1 MSILTKLNNN
11 IKKMS
16 NRLQTKVAL
25 LKNSK
30 LFKTMDFSKAI
41 GNLDQATLQATLIEN
56 QLFDKLFAL
65 ASIQDILDFVT
76 QENLYQYYTSNV
88 EVKLL
93 EQSLNIANAG
103 RIKAGKETY
112 EVDAKYF
119 FDEINE
125 KIPRNF
131 ALKTLKFEKHN
142 LSRLQFVAEK
152 AQVFARV
159 ISFLKTNYGKI
170 YNKINDS
177 EKENSRETFDKLENT
192 LKTYARIYAGSSI
205 ETFIT
210 NFTDYQNVYNITAES
225 SPTEVIKAQASFNPS
240 KLKNILL
247 TNKNRELK
255 KLDQIENIAK
265 EAKTIALQKNEINN
279 QTKKWKYFLN
289 ENNEVLN
296 KIQNLNDENIK
307 NSYDKINEIFSLNN
321 DTWFQA
327 NNDEISNRLY
337 SIAKDFEFVKT
348 NASVYKIN
356 QLKSLA
362 QSEEN
367 SIINPIEVMSSEIE
381 VNNDLPQSIIDFIE
395 KSQDKNSSLRVFTFK
410 DEDGKEEKKLFS
422 REQLDVLKS
431 LRQAINYNKNQDNY
445 LNQYIAENISSIES
459 LQKFTKALAS
469 DKKFEEL
476 PVESVNILELILKNA
491 SNGLD
496 LNLTK
501 YLDFKRI
508 KYSKFVEHQE
518 KVNNILNNGD
528 IVASSMQNIS
538 AGAALKTIKMAKKH
552 NDAQLE
558 KISSE
563 NGAFKKVLQT
573 KQKNSN
579 LINENLNQLI
589 VQLKKIKSNITTS
602 IEKEVNDSENEE
614 TELTQKEL
622 VSDKANELIETLQ
635 DIINNK
641 KDNFMYMDTIE
652 RHFLT
657 DNIDTLISFLDG
669 EIDENKANLIKL
681 ALTTE
686 QVESLKNTLLD
697 YVKSVEAVDE
707 ELKERE

>member
-25 LKNSK
+25 LKNNK
-30 LFKTMDFSKAI
+30 LFKTIDFSKTI
-41 GNLDQATLQATLIEN
+41 GNLDQATLIEN

-225 SPTEVIKAQASFNPS
+225 SPSEVIKAQASFNPS

-247 TNKNRELK
+247 TNKNNELK

-265 EAKTIALQKNEINN
+265 EAKTIALQKHEINN
-279 QTKKWKYFLN
+279 QTKKWKDFLN

-362 QSEEN
+362 QPEEN

-395 KSQDKNSSLRVFTFK
+395 KSQDENSSLRVFAFK
-410 DEDGKEEKKLFS
+410 DENGKEEKKLFS

-431 LRQAINYNKNQDNY
+431 LRQTINYNKNQDNY

-459 LQKFTKALAS
+459 LQKFTQALAS

-508 KYSKFVEHQE
+508 KYSKFVEHEE
-518 KVNNILNNGD
+518 KINIILNNGN

-614 TELTQKEL
+614 TDLTQKEL

-697 YVKSVEAVDE
+697 YVKSVEAIDE

>member
-30 LFKTMDFSKAI
+30 LFKTIDFSKTI
-41 GNLDQATLQATLIEN
+41 GNLDQATLIEN

-76 QENLYQYYTSNV
+76 QENLYQYYTSND

-177 EKENSRETFDKLENT
+177 EKENSRETFDKLKNT

-225 SPTEVIKAQASFNPS
+225 SPSEVIKAQASFNPS

-247 TNKNRELK
+247 TNKNNELK

-602 IEKEVNDSENEE
+602 IEEEVNDSENEE

-641 KDNFMYMDTIE
+641 KDNFMYMDTID

-697 YVKSVEAVDE
+697 YVKSVEAIDE

>member
-16 NRLQTKVAL
+16 NRLQSKVAL
-25 LKNSK
+25 LKNNK
-30 LFKTMDFSKAI
+30 LFKTIDFSKAI
-41 GNLDQATLQATLIEN
+41 GNLDQATLIEN

-76 QENLYQYYTSNV
+76 QENLYRYYTSNV

-131 ALKTLKFEKHN
+131 ALKTLKFEKHD

-210 NFTDYQNVYNITAES
+210 NFTDYQNVYNITTES
-225 SPTEVIKAQASFNPS
+225 SPSEVIKAQASFNPS

-247 TNKNRELK
+247 TNKNNELK

-265 EAKTIALQKNEINN
+265 EAKTIALQKHEINN
-279 QTKKWKYFLN
+279 QTKKWKDFLN
-289 ENNEVLN
+289 ENNEVIN

-307 NSYDKINEIFSLNN
+307 NSYDKINEIFTINN

-362 QSEEN
+362 QPEEN

-476 PVESVNILELILKNA
+476 PVESMNILELILKNA
-491 SNGLD
+491 SNGID

-508 KYSKFVEHQE
+508 KYSKFVEHEE
-518 KVNNILNNGD
+518 KVNNALNNGD

-552 NDAQLE
+552 NDAQVLIFLGVMPYKGNDKTE
-558 KISSE
+558 K
-563 NGAFKKVLQT
+563 
-573 KQKNSN
+573 
-579 LINENLNQLI
+579 
-589 VQLKKIKSNITTS
+589 
-602 IEKEVNDSENEE
+602 
-614 TELTQKEL
+614 
-622 VSDKANELIETLQ
+622 
-635 DIINNK
+635 
-641 KDNFMYMDTIE
+641 
-652 RHFLT
+652 
-657 DNIDTLISFLDG
+657 
-669 EIDENKANLIKL
+669 
-681 ALTTE
+681 
-686 QVESLKNTLLD
+686 
-697 YVKSVEAVDE
+697 
-707 ELKERE
+707 

>member
-25 LKNSK
+25 LKNNK
-30 LFKTMDFSKAI
+30 LFKTIDFSKTI
-41 GNLDQATLQATLIEN
+41 GNLDQATLIEN

-225 SPTEVIKAQASFNPS
+225 SPSEVIKAQASFNPS

-265 EAKTIALQKNEINN
+265 EAKTIALQKHEINN
-279 QTKKWKYFLN
+279 QTKKWKDFLN
-289 ENNEVLN
+289 ENNEVFN

-697 YVKSVEAVDE
+697 YVKSVEAIDE

>member
-25 LKNSK
+25 LKNNK
-30 LFKTMDFSKAI
+30 LFKTIDFSKTI
-41 GNLDQATLQATLIEN
+41 GNLDQATLIEN

-210 NFTDYQNVYNITAES
+210 NFTEYQNVYNITAKS
-225 SPTEVIKAQASFNPS
+225 SPSEVIKAQASFNPS

-247 TNKNRELK
+247 TNKNNELK
-255 KLDQIENIAK
+255 KLDQIENIAI
-265 EAKTIALQKNEINN
+265 EAKTIALQKHEINN
-279 QTKKWKYFLN
+279 QTKKWKDFLN

-307 NSYDKINEIFSLNN
+307 NSYDKINEIFTINN

-362 QSEEN
+362 QPEEN
-367 SIINPIEVMSSEIE
+367 SIINPVEVMSSEVE

-395 KSQDKNSSLRVFTFK
+395 KSQDENSSLRVFAFK
-410 DEDGKEEKKLFS
+410 DENGKEEKKLFS

-431 LRQAINYNKNQDNY
+431 LRQTINYNKNQDNY

-459 LQKFTKALAS
+459 LQKFTQALAS

-697 YVKSVEAVDE
+697 YVKSVEAIDE

>member
-25 LKNSK
+25 LKNNK
-30 LFKTMDFSKAI
+30 LFKTIDFSKTI
-41 GNLDQATLQATLIEN
+41 GNLDQATLIEN

-279 QTKKWKYFLN
+279 QTKKWKDFLN

-307 NSYDKINEIFSLNN
+307 NSYDKINEIFTINN

-362 QSEEN
+362 QPEEN

-395 KSQDKNSSLRVFTFK
+395 KSQDENSSLRVFAFK
-410 DEDGKEEKKLFS
+410 DENGKEEKKLFS

-508 KYSKFVEHQE
+508 KYSKFVEHEE
-518 KVNNILNNGD
+518 KINIILNNGD

-641 KDNFMYMDTIE
+641 KDNFMYMDTID

-697 YVKSVEAVDE
+697 YVKSVEAIDE

>member
-25 LKNSK
+25 LKNNK
-30 LFKTMDFSKAI
+30 LFKTIDFSKTI
-41 GNLDQATLQATLIEN
+41 GNLDQATLIEN

-131 ALKTLKFEKHN
+131 ALKTLKFEKHD

-225 SPTEVIKAQASFNPS
+225 SPSEVIKAQASFNPS

-247 TNKNRELK
+247 TNKNNELK

-265 EAKTIALQKNEINN
+265 EAKTIALQKHEINN
-279 QTKKWKYFLN
+279 QTKKWKDFLN

-362 QSEEN
+362 QPEEN
-367 SIINPIEVMSSEIE
+367 SIINPVEVMSSEVE

-431 LRQAINYNKNQDNY
+431 LRQTINYNKNQDNY

-459 LQKFTKALAS
+459 LQKFTQALAS

-508 KYSKFVEHQE
+508 KYSKFVEHEE
-518 KVNNILNNGD
+518 KINIILNNGD

-614 TELTQKEL
+614 TDLTQKEL

-697 YVKSVEAVDE
+697 YVKSVEAIDE

>member
-25 LKNSK
+25 LKNNK
-30 LFKTMDFSKAI
+30 LFKTIDFSKTI
-41 GNLDQATLQATLIEN
+41 GNLDQATLIEN

-210 NFTDYQNVYNITAES
+210 NFTEYQNVYNITAKS
-225 SPTEVIKAQASFNPS
+225 SPSEVIKAQASFNPS

-247 TNKNRELK
+247 TNKNNELK
-255 KLDQIENIAK
+255 KLDQIENIAI
-265 EAKTIALQKNEINN
+265 EAKTIALQKHEINN
-279 QTKKWKYFLN
+279 QTKKWKDFLN

-307 NSYDKINEIFSLNN
+307 NSYDKINEIFTINN

-395 KSQDKNSSLRVFTFK
+395 KSQDKNSSLRVFAFK
-410 DEDGKEEKKLFS
+410 DENGKEEKKLFS

-431 LRQAINYNKNQDNY
+431 LRQTINYNKNQDNY

-459 LQKFTKALAS
+459 LQKFTQALAS

-697 YVKSVEAVDE
+697 YVKSVEAIDE

>member
-25 LKNSK
+25 LKNNK
-30 LFKTMDFSKAI
+30 LFKTIDFSKTI
-41 GNLDQATLQATLIEN
+41 GNLDQATLIEN

-225 SPTEVIKAQASFNPS
+225 SPSEVIKAQASFNPS

-247 TNKNRELK
+247 TNKNNELK
-255 KLDQIENIAK
+255 KLDQIENIAI
-265 EAKTIALQKNEINN
+265 EAKTIALQKHEINN
-279 QTKKWKYFLN
+279 QTKKWKDFLN

-307 NSYDKINEIFSLNN
+307 NSYDKINEIFTINN

-362 QSEEN
+362 QPEEN
-367 SIINPIEVMSSEIE
+367 SIINPVEVMSSEVE

-395 KSQDKNSSLRVFTFK
+395 KSQDENSSLRVFAFK
-410 DEDGKEEKKLFS
+410 DENGKEEKKLFS

-431 LRQAINYNKNQDNY
+431 LRQTINYNKNQDNY

-459 LQKFTKALAS
+459 LQKFTQALAS

-563 NGAFKKVLQT
+563 NGTFKKVLQT

-614 TELTQKEL
+614 TDLTQKEL

-697 YVKSVEAVDE
+697 YVKSVEAIDE

>member
-16 NRLQTKVAL
+16 NRLQSKVAL
-25 LKNSK
+25 LKNNK
-30 LFKTMDFSKAI
+30 LFKTIDFSKAI
-41 GNLDQATLQATLIEN
+41 GNLDQATLIEN

-265 EAKTIALQKNEINN
+265 EAKTIALQKHEINN
-279 QTKKWKYFLN
+279 QTKKWKDFLN
-289 ENNEVLN
+289 ENNEVFN

>member
-25 LKNSK
+25 LKNNK
-30 LFKTMDFSKAI
+30 LFKTIDFSKTI
-41 GNLDQATLQATLIEN
+41 GNLDQATLIEN

-76 QENLYQYYTSNV
+76 QENLYRYYTSNV

-112 EVDAKYF
+112 DVDAKYF

-327 NNDEISNRLY
+327 NNDEISYRLY

-362 QSEEN
+362 QPEEN
-367 SIINPIEVMSSEIE
+367 SIINPVEVMSSEVE

-395 KSQDKNSSLRVFTFK
+395 KSQDKNSSLRVFAFK
-410 DEDGKEEKKLFS
+410 DENGKEEKKLFS

-431 LRQAINYNKNQDNY
+431 LRQTINYNKNQDNY

-459 LQKFTKALAS
+459 LQKFTQALAS

-518 KVNNILNNGD
+518 KINIILNNGN

-563 NGAFKKVLQT
+563 NGTFKKDLQT

-589 VQLKKIKSNITTS
+589 VQLEKIKSNITTS

-614 TELTQKEL
+614 TDLTQKEL

-641 KDNFMYMDTIE
+641 KDDFMYMDTIE

-686 QVESLKNTLLD
+686 QVKSLKNTLLD
-697 YVKSVEAVDE
+697 YVKSVEAIDE

>member
-41 GNLDQATLQATLIEN
+41 GNLDQATLIEN

-76 QENLYQYYTSNV
+76 QENLYQYYTSND

-131 ALKTLKFEKHN
+131 ALKTLKFEKHD

-177 EKENSRETFDKLENT
+177 EKENNRETFDKLKNT

-225 SPTEVIKAQASFNPS
+225 SPSEVIKAQASFNPS

-247 TNKNRELK
+247 TNKNNELK

-265 EAKTIALQKNEINN
+265 EAKTIALQKHEINN
-279 QTKKWKYFLN
+279 QTKKWKDFLN

-327 NNDEISNRLY
+327 NNDEISYRLY

-362 QSEEN
+362 QPEEN
-367 SIINPIEVMSSEIE
+367 SIINPVEVMSSEVE

-395 KSQDKNSSLRVFTFK
+395 KSQDENSSLRVFAFK
-410 DEDGKEEKKLFS
+410 DENGKEEKKLFS

-431 LRQAINYNKNQDNY
+431 LRQTINYNKNQDNY

-459 LQKFTKALAS
+459 LQKFTQALAS

-491 SNGLD
+491 SNGID

-518 KVNNILNNGD
+518 KINIILNNGN

-552 NDAQLE
+552 NDVQLE

-697 YVKSVEAVDE
+697 YVKSVEAIDE

>member
-41 GNLDQATLQATLIEN
+41 GNLDQATLIEN

-76 QENLYQYYTSNV
+76 QENLYQYYTSND

-131 ALKTLKFEKHN
+131 ALKTLKFEKHD

-177 EKENSRETFDKLENT
+177 EKENNRETFDKLKNT

-225 SPTEVIKAQASFNPS
+225 SPSEVIKAQASFNPS

-247 TNKNRELK
+247 TNKNNELK

-265 EAKTIALQKNEINN
+265 EAKTIALQKHEINN
-279 QTKKWKYFLN
+279 QTKKWKDFLN

-327 NNDEISNRLY
+327 NNDEISYRLY

-362 QSEEN
+362 QPEEN
-367 SIINPIEVMSSEIE
+367 SIINPVEVMSSEVE

-395 KSQDKNSSLRVFTFK
+395 KSQDENSSLRVFAFK
-410 DEDGKEEKKLFS
+410 DENGKEEKKLFS

-431 LRQAINYNKNQDNY
+431 LRQTINYNKNQDNY

-459 LQKFTKALAS
+459 LQKFTQALAS

-508 KYSKFVEHQE
+508 KYSKFVEHEE
-518 KVNNILNNGD
+518 KINIILNNGN

-552 NDAQLE
+552 NDVQLE

-614 TELTQKEL
+614 TDLTQKEL

-641 KDNFMYMDTIE
+641 KDDFMYMDTIE

-686 QVESLKNTLLD
+686 QVKSLKNTLLD
-697 YVKSVEAVDE
+697 YVKSVEAIDE

>member
-30 LFKTMDFSKAI
+30 LFKTIDFSKTI
-41 GNLDQATLQATLIEN
+41 GNLDQATLIEN

-76 QENLYQYYTSNV
+76 QENLYQYYTSND

-177 EKENSRETFDKLENT
+177 EKENSRETFDKLKNT

-225 SPTEVIKAQASFNPS
+225 SPSEVIKAQASFNPS

-247 TNKNRELK
+247 TNKNNELK

-362 QSEEN
+362 QPEEN

-395 KSQDKNSSLRVFTFK
+395 KSQDENSSLRVFAFK
-410 DEDGKEEKKLFS
+410 DENGKEEKKLFS

-431 LRQAINYNKNQDNY
+431 LRQTINYNKNQDNY
-445 LNQYIAENISSIES
+445 LNQYITENISSIES
-459 LQKFTKALAS
+459 LQKFTQALAS

-491 SNGLD
+491 SNGID

-508 KYSKFVEHQE
+508 KYSKFVEHEE
-518 KVNNILNNGD
+518 KINIILNNGN

-697 YVKSVEAVDE
+697 YVKSVEAIDE

>member
-25 LKNSK
+25 LKNNK
-30 LFKTMDFSKAI
+30 LFKTIDFSKTI
-41 GNLDQATLQATLIEN
+41 GNLDQATLIEN
-56 QLFDKLFAL
+56 QLFDKFFAL

-327 NNDEISNRLY
+327 NNDEISYRLY

-362 QSEEN
+362 QPEEN
-367 SIINPIEVMSSEIE
+367 SIINPVEVMSSEVE

-395 KSQDKNSSLRVFTFK
+395 KSQDKNSSLRVFAFK
-410 DEDGKEEKKLFS
+410 DENGKEEKKLFS

-431 LRQAINYNKNQDNY
+431 LRQTINYNKNQDNY

-459 LQKFTKALAS
+459 LQKFTQALAS

-518 KVNNILNNGD
+518 KINIILNNGN

-563 NGAFKKVLQT
+563 NGTFKKDLQT

-589 VQLKKIKSNITTS
+589 VQLEKIKSNITTS

-614 TELTQKEL
+614 TDLTQKEL

-641 KDNFMYMDTIE
+641 KDDFMYMDTIE

-686 QVESLKNTLLD
+686 QVKSLKNTLLD
-697 YVKSVEAVDE
+697 YVKSVEAIDE

>member
-25 LKNSK
+25 LKNNK
-30 LFKTMDFSKAI
+30 LFKTIDFSKTI
-41 GNLDQATLQATLIEN
+41 GNLDQATLIEN

-225 SPTEVIKAQASFNPS
+225 SPSEVIKAQASFNPS

-279 QTKKWKYFLN
+279 QTKKWKDFLN

-307 NSYDKINEIFSLNN
+307 NSYDKINEIFTINN

-362 QSEEN
+362 QPEEN
-367 SIINPIEVMSSEIE
+367 SIINPIEVMSSDIE

-431 LRQAINYNKNQDNY
+431 LRQAINYNKNQGNY

-508 KYSKFVEHQE
+508 KYSKFVEHEE
-518 KVNNILNNGD
+518 KINIILNNGN

-614 TELTQKEL
+614 TEITQKEL

-686 QVESLKNTLLD
+686 QVESLKNILLD
-697 YVKSVEAVDE
+697 YVKSVEAIDE

>member
-210 NFTDYQNVYNITAES
+210 NFTEYQNVYNITAKS
-225 SPTEVIKAQASFNPS
+225 SPSEVIKAQASFNPS

-296 KIQNLNDENIK
+296 KIQNLNDENKK
-307 NSYDKINEIFSLNN
+307 NSYDKINEIFTINN

-431 LRQAINYNKNQDNY
+431 LRQTINYNKNQDNY

-635 DIINNK
+635 DKINNK

-697 YVKSVEAVDE
+697 YVKSVEAIDE

>member
-25 LKNSK
+25 LKNNK
-30 LFKTMDFSKAI
+30 LFKTIDFSKTI
-41 GNLDQATLQATLIEN
+41 GNLDQATLIEN

-210 NFTDYQNVYNITAES
+210 NFTEYQNVYNITAKS
-225 SPTEVIKAQASFNPS
+225 SPSEVIKAQASFNPS

-247 TNKNRELK
+247 TNKNNELK
-255 KLDQIENIAK
+255 KLDQIENIAI
-265 EAKTIALQKNEINN
+265 EAKTIALQKHEINN
-279 QTKKWKYFLN
+279 QTKKWKDFLN

-307 NSYDKINEIFSLNN
+307 NSYDKINEIFTINN

-431 LRQAINYNKNQDNY
+431 LRQTINYNKNQDNY

-459 LQKFTKALAS
+459 LQKFTQALAS

>member
-25 LKNSK
+25 LKNNK
-30 LFKTMDFSKAI
+30 LFKTIDFSKTI
-41 GNLDQATLQATLIEN
+41 GNLDQATLIEN

-76 QENLYQYYTSNV
+76 QENLYRYYTSNV

-131 ALKTLKFEKHN
+131 ALKTLKFEKHD

-210 NFTDYQNVYNITAES
+210 NFTDYQNVYNITTES
-225 SPTEVIKAQASFNPS
+225 SPSEVIKAQASFNPS

-247 TNKNRELK
+247 TNKNNELK

-279 QTKKWKYFLN
+279 QTKKWKDFLN

-337 SIAKDFEFVKT
+337 SIAKDFKFVKT

-362 QSEEN
+362 QPEEN
-367 SIINPIEVMSSEIE
+367 SIINPIEVMSSDIE

-431 LRQAINYNKNQDNY
+431 LRQTINYNKNQDNY
-445 LNQYIAENISSIES
+445 LNQYITENISSIES

-476 PVESVNILELILKNA
+476 PVESMNILELILKNA
-491 SNGLD
+491 SNGID

-518 KVNNILNNGD
+518 KINIILNNGN

-573 KQKNSN
+573 KQQNSN

-589 VQLKKIKSNITTS
+589 VQLEKIKSNITTS
-602 IEKEVNDSENEE
+602 IEKGANDSENEE

-641 KDNFMYMDTIE
+641 KDDFMYMDTIE

-686 QVESLKNTLLD
+686 QVKSLKNTLLD
-697 YVKSVEAVDE
+697 YVKSVEAIDE

>member
-1 MSILTKLNNN
+1 MCILTKLNNN

-41 GNLDQATLQATLIEN
+41 GNLDQATLIEN

-76 QENLYQYYTSNV
+76 QENLYQYYTSND

-131 ALKTLKFEKHN
+131 ALKTLKFEKHD

-170 YNKINDS
+170 YNKINNS
-177 EKENSRETFDKLENT
+177 EKENNRETFDKLKNT

-225 SPTEVIKAQASFNPS
+225 SPSEVIKAQASFNPS

-247 TNKNRELK
+247 TNKNNELK

-265 EAKTIALQKNEINN
+265 EAKTIALQKHEINN
-279 QTKKWKYFLN
+279 QTKKWKDFLN

-307 NSYDKINEIFSLNN
+307 NSYDKINEIFTINN

-362 QSEEN
+362 QPEEN

-395 KSQDKNSSLRVFTFK
+395 KSQDENSSLRVFAFK
-410 DEDGKEEKKLFS
+410 DENGKEEKKLFS

-431 LRQAINYNKNQDNY
+431 LRQTINYNKNQDNY

-459 LQKFTKALAS
+459 LQKFTQALSSA
-469 DKKFEEL
+469 KKFEEL

-491 SNGLD
+491 SNGID

-518 KVNNILNNGD
+518 KINIILNKGN

-552 NDAQLE
+552 NDVQLE

-614 TELTQKEL
+614 TDLTQKEL

-641 KDNFMYMDTIE
+641 KDDFMYMDTIE

-697 YVKSVEAVDE
+697 YVKSVEAIDE

>member
-25 LKNSK
+25 LKNNK
-30 LFKTMDFSKAI
+30 LFKTIDFSKTI
-41 GNLDQATLQATLIEN
+41 GNLDQATLIEN

-265 EAKTIALQKNEINN
+265 EAKTIALQKHEINN
-279 QTKKWKYFLN
+279 QTKKWKDFLN
-289 ENNEVLN
+289 ENNEVFN

-697 YVKSVEAVDE
+697 YVKSVEAIDE

>member
-25 LKNSK
+25 LKNNK
-30 LFKTMDFSKAI
+30 LFKTIDFSKTI
-41 GNLDQATLQATLIEN
+41 GNLDQATLIEN

-225 SPTEVIKAQASFNPS
+225 SPSEVIKAQASFNPS

-247 TNKNRELK
+247 TNKNNELK

-265 EAKTIALQKNEINN
+265 EAKTIALQKHEINN
-279 QTKKWKYFLN
+279 QTKKWKDFLN
-289 ENNEVLN
+289 ENNEVFN

-362 QSEEN
+362 QPEEN
-367 SIINPIEVMSSEIE
+367 SIINPIEVMSSEVE

-697 YVKSVEAVDE
+697 YVKSVEAIDE

>member
-25 LKNSK
+25 LKNNK
-30 LFKTMDFSKAI
+30 LFKTIDFSKAI
-41 GNLDQATLQATLIEN
+41 GNLDQATLIEN

-265 EAKTIALQKNEINN
+265 EAKTIALQKHEINN
-279 QTKKWKYFLN
+279 QTKKWKDFLN

-296 KIQNLNDENIK
+296 KILNLNDENIK

-431 LRQAINYNKNQDNY
+431 LRQTINYNKNQDNY

-459 LQKFTKALAS
+459 LQKFTQALAS

-697 YVKSVEAVDE
+697 YVKSVEAIDE

>member
-25 LKNSK
+25 LKNNK
-30 LFKTMDFSKAI
+30 LFKTIDFSKAI
-41 GNLDQATLQATLIEN
+41 GNLDQATLIEN

-247 TNKNRELK
+247 TNKNNELK

-265 EAKTIALQKNEINN
+265 EAKTFALQKHEINN
-279 QTKKWKYFLN
+279 QTKKWKDFLN

-431 LRQAINYNKNQDNY
+431 LRQTINYNKNQDNY

-459 LQKFTKALAS
+459 LQKFTQALAS

-614 TELTQKEL
+614 TDLTQKEL

-697 YVKSVEAVDE
+697 YVKSVEAIDE

>member
-25 LKNSK
+25 LKNNK
-30 LFKTMDFSKAI
+30 LFKTIDFSKTI
-41 GNLDQATLQATLIEN
+41 GNLDQATLIEN

-131 ALKTLKFEKHN
+131 ALKTLKFEKHD

-225 SPTEVIKAQASFNPS
+225 SPSEVIKAQASFNPS

-247 TNKNRELK
+247 TNKNNELK

-265 EAKTIALQKNEINN
+265 EAKTIALQKHEINN
-279 QTKKWKYFLN
+279 QTKKWKDFLN

-362 QSEEN
+362 QPEEN
-367 SIINPIEVMSSEIE
+367 SIINPVEVMSSEVE

-445 LNQYIAENISSIES
+445 LNQYITENISSIES
-459 LQKFTKALAS
+459 LQKFTQALAS

-508 KYSKFVEHQE
+508 KYSKFVEHEE
-518 KVNNILNNGD
+518 KINIILNNGD

-614 TELTQKEL
+614 TDLTQKEL

-697 YVKSVEAVDE
+697 YVKSVEAIDE

>member
-25 LKNSK
+25 LKNNK
-30 LFKTMDFSKAI
+30 LFKTIDFSKTI
-41 GNLDQATLQATLIEN
+41 GNLDQATLIEN

-265 EAKTIALQKNEINN
+265 EAKTIALQKHEINN
-279 QTKKWKYFLN
+279 QTKKWKDFLN

-296 KIQNLNDENIK
+296 KILNLNDENIK

-459 LQKFTKALAS
+459 LQKFTQALAS

>member
-25 LKNSK
+25 LKNNK
-30 LFKTMDFSKAI
+30 LFKTIDFSKTI
-41 GNLDQATLQATLIEN
+41 GNLDQATLIEN

-265 EAKTIALQKNEINN
+265 EAKTIALQKHEINN
-279 QTKKWKYFLN
+279 QTKKWKDFLN
-289 ENNEVLN
+289 ENNEVFN

-459 LQKFTKALAS
+459 LQKFTQALAS

-697 YVKSVEAVDE
+697 YVKSVEAIDE

>member
-25 LKNSK
+25 LKNNK
-30 LFKTMDFSKAI
+30 LFKTIDFSKAI
-41 GNLDQATLQATLIEN
+41 GNLDQATLIEN

-225 SPTEVIKAQASFNPS
+225 SPTEVIKAQTSFNPS

-279 QTKKWKYFLN
+279 QTKKWKDFLN

-307 NSYDKINEIFSLNN
+307 NSYDKINEIFTINN

-362 QSEEN
+362 QPEEN
-367 SIINPIEVMSSEIE
+367 SIINPVEVMSSEVE

-395 KSQDKNSSLRVFTFK
+395 KSQDENSSLRVFAFK
-410 DEDGKEEKKLFS
+410 DENGKEEKKLFS

-431 LRQAINYNKNQDNY
+431 LRQTINYNKNQDNY

-459 LQKFTKALAS
+459 LQKFTQALAS

-491 SNGLD
+491 SNGID

-518 KVNNILNNGD
+518 KINIILNNGN

-538 AGAALKTIKMAKKH
+538 ARAALKTIKMAKKH

-563 NGAFKKVLQT
+563 NGAFKKALQT

-602 IEKEVNDSENEE
+602 IEKEVNDSESEE

>member
-25 LKNSK
+25 LKNNK
-30 LFKTMDFSKAI
+30 LFKTIDFSKTI
-41 GNLDQATLQATLIEN
+41 GNLDQATLIEN

-76 QENLYQYYTSNV
+76 QENLYQYYTSND

-131 ALKTLKFEKHN
+131 ALKTLKFEKHD

-177 EKENSRETFDKLENT
+177 EKENNRETFDKLKNT

-210 NFTDYQNVYNITAES
+210 NFTDYQNLYNITAES
-225 SPTEVIKAQASFNPS
+225 SPSEVIKAQASFNPS

-327 NNDEISNRLY
+327 NNDEISYRLY

-362 QSEEN
+362 QPEEN

-641 KDNFMYMDTIE
+641 KDDFMYMDTIE

-686 QVESLKNTLLD
+686 QVKSLKNTLLD
-697 YVKSVEAVDE
+697 YVKSVEAIDE

>member
-16 NRLQTKVAL
+16 NRLQSKVAL
-25 LKNSK
+25 LKNNK
-30 LFKTMDFSKAI
+30 LFKTIDFSKAI
-41 GNLDQATLQATLIEN
+41 GNLDQATLIEN

-76 QENLYQYYTSNV
+76 QENLYRYYTSNV

-131 ALKTLKFEKHN
+131 ALKTLKFEKHD

-210 NFTDYQNVYNITAES
+210 NFTDYQNVYNITTES
-225 SPTEVIKAQASFNPS
+225 SPSEVIKAQASFNPS

-247 TNKNRELK
+247 TNKNNELK

-265 EAKTIALQKNEINN
+265 EAKTIALQKHEINN
-279 QTKKWKYFLN
+279 QTKKWKDFLN

-307 NSYDKINEIFSLNN
+307 NSYDKINEIFTINN

-362 QSEEN
+362 QPEEN

-476 PVESVNILELILKNA
+476 PVESMNILELILKNA
-491 SNGLD
+491 SNGID

-508 KYSKFVEHQE
+508 KYSKFVEHEE
-518 KVNNILNNGD
+518 KVNNALNNGD

-697 YVKSVEAVDE
+697 YVKSVEAIDE

>member
-25 LKNSK
+25 LKNNK
-30 LFKTMDFSKAI
+30 LFKTIDFSKTI
-41 GNLDQATLQATLIEN
+41 GNLDQATLIEN

-76 QENLYQYYTSNV
+76 QENLYQYYTSND

-210 NFTDYQNVYNITAES
+210 NFTDYQNVYNITAKS
-225 SPTEVIKAQASFNPS
+225 SPSEVIKAQASFNPS

-265 EAKTIALQKNEINN
+265 EAKTIALQKHEINN
-279 QTKKWKYFLN
+279 QTKKWKDFLN

-362 QSEEN
+362 QPEEN
-367 SIINPIEVMSSEIE
+367 SIINPVEVMSSEVE

-395 KSQDKNSSLRVFTFK
+395 KSQDENSSLRVFAFK
-410 DEDGKEEKKLFS
+410 DENGKEEKKLFS

-431 LRQAINYNKNQDNY
+431 LRQTINYNKNQDNY

-459 LQKFTKALAS
+459 LQKFTQALAS

-508 KYSKFVEHQE
+508 KYSKFVEHEE
-518 KVNNILNNGD
+518 KINIILNNGN

-614 TELTQKEL
+614 TDLTQKEL

-641 KDNFMYMDTIE
+641 KDDFMYMDTIE

-686 QVESLKNTLLD
+686 QVKSLKNTLLD
-697 YVKSVEAVDE
+697 YVKSVEAIDE

>member
-25 LKNSK
+25 LKNNK
-30 LFKTMDFSKAI
+30 LFKTIDFSKTI
-41 GNLDQATLQATLIEN
+41 GNLDQATLIEN

-210 NFTDYQNVYNITAES
+210 NFTEYQNVYNITAKS
-225 SPTEVIKAQASFNPS
+225 SPSEVIKAQASFNPS

-247 TNKNRELK
+247 TNKNNELK
-255 KLDQIENIAK
+255 KLDQIENIAI
-265 EAKTIALQKNEINN
+265 EAKTIALQKHEINN
-279 QTKKWKYFLN
+279 QTKKWKDFLN

-307 NSYDKINEIFSLNN
+307 NSYDKINEIFTINN

-362 QSEEN
+362 QPEEN

-395 KSQDKNSSLRVFTFK
+395 KSQDENSSLRVFAFK
-410 DEDGKEEKKLFS
+410 DENGKEEKKLFS

-431 LRQAINYNKNQDNY
+431 LRQTINYNKNQDNY

-459 LQKFTKALAS
+459 LQKFTQALAS

-697 YVKSVEAVDE
+697 YVKSVEAIDE

>member
-16 NRLQTKVAL
+16 NRLQSKVAL
-25 LKNSK
+25 LKNNK
-30 LFKTMDFSKAI
+30 LFKTIDFSKAI
-41 GNLDQATLQATLIEN
+41 GNLDQATLIEN

-265 EAKTIALQKNEINN
+265 EAKTIALQKHEINN
-279 QTKKWKYFLN
+279 QTKKWKDFLN
-289 ENNEVLN
+289 ENNEVFN

-362 QSEEN
+362 QPEEN
-367 SIINPIEVMSSEIE
+367 SIINPVEVMSSEVE

>member
-30 LFKTMDFSKAI
+30 LFKTMDFSKTI
-41 GNLDQATLQATLIEN
+41 GNLDQATLIEN

-265 EAKTIALQKNEINN
+265 EAKTIALQKHEINN
-279 QTKKWKYFLN
+279 QTKKWKDFLN
-289 ENNEVLN
+289 ENNEVFN

-445 LNQYIAENISSIES
+445 LNQYIACLS
-459 LQKFTKALAS
+459 
-469 DKKFEEL
+469 
-476 PVESVNILELILKNA
+476 
-491 SNGLD
+491 
-496 LNLTK
+496 
-501 YLDFKRI
+501 DFKTSNCSR
-508 KYSKFVEHQE
+508 E
-518 KVNNILNNGD
+518 NNW
-528 IVASSMQNIS
+528 M
-538 AGAALKTIKMAKKH
+538 
-552 NDAQLE
+552 
-558 KISSE
+558 
-563 NGAFKKVLQT
+563 F
-573 KQKNSN
+573 
-579 LINENLNQLI
+579 
-589 VQLKKIKSNITTS
+589 
-602 IEKEVNDSENEE
+602 
-614 TELTQKEL
+614 
-622 VSDKANELIETLQ
+622 
-635 DIINNK
+635 
-641 KDNFMYMDTIE
+641 
-652 RHFLT
+652 
-657 DNIDTLISFLDG
+657 
-669 EIDENKANLIKL
+669 
-681 ALTTE
+681 
-686 QVESLKNTLLD
+686 
-697 YVKSVEAVDE
+697 
-707 ELKERE
+707 

>member
-30 LFKTMDFSKAI
+30 LFKTIDFSKAI
-41 GNLDQATLQATLIEN
+41 GNLDQATLIEN

-177 EKENSRETFDKLENT
+177 EKENSRETFDNLENT

-210 NFTDYQNVYNITAES
+210 NFTDYQNVYNITTES
-225 SPTEVIKAQASFNPS
+225 SPSEVIKAQASFNPS

-279 QTKKWKYFLN
+279 QTKKWKDFLN

-307 NSYDKINEIFSLNN
+307 NSYDKINEIFTINN

-362 QSEEN
+362 QPEEN

-395 KSQDKNSSLRVFTFK
+395 KSQDENSSLRVFAFK
-410 DEDGKEEKKLFS
+410 DENGKEEKKLFS

-431 LRQAINYNKNQDNY
+431 LRQTINYNKNQDNY

-459 LQKFTKALAS
+459 LQKFTQALAS

-491 SNGLD
+491 SNGID

-518 KVNNILNNGD
+518 KINIILNNGD

-538 AGAALKTIKMAKKH
+538 AGAALKTIKMAQKH

-558 KISSE
+558 KISGE

-602 IEKEVNDSENEE
+602 IEEEVNDSENEE

-622 VSDKANELIETLQ
+622 VSDKANKLIETLK

-641 KDNFMYMDTIE
+641 KDNFMYMDTID

-697 YVKSVEAVDE
+697 YVKSVEEIDE
-707 ELKERE
+707 ELKKRE

>member
-25 LKNSK
+25 LKNNK
-30 LFKTMDFSKAI
+30 LFKTIDFSKAI
-41 GNLDQATLQATLIEN
+41 GNLDQATLIEN

-265 EAKTIALQKNEINN
+265 EAKTIALQKHEINN
-279 QTKKWKYFLN
+279 QTKKWKDFLN

-296 KIQNLNDENIK
+296 KILNLNDENIK

-362 QSEEN
+362 QPEEN
-367 SIINPIEVMSSEIE
+367 SIINPVEVMSSEVE

-431 LRQAINYNKNQDNY
+431 LRQTINYNKNQDNY

-459 LQKFTKALAS
+459 LQKFTQALAS

-697 YVKSVEAVDE
+697 YVKSVEAIDE

>member
-30 LFKTMDFSKAI
+30 LFKTIDFSKAAI
-41 GNLDQATLQATLIEN
+41 GNLDQATLIEN

-177 EKENSRETFDKLENT
+177 EKENSRKTFDKLENT

-210 NFTDYQNVYNITAES
+210 NFTEYQNVYNITAKS
-225 SPTEVIKAQASFNPS
+225 SPSEVIKAQASFNPS

-279 QTKKWKYFLN
+279 QTKKWKDFLN

-362 QSEEN
+362 QPEEN
-367 SIINPIEVMSSEIE
+367 SIINPVEVMSSEVE

-395 KSQDKNSSLRVFTFK
+395 KSQDENSSLRVFAFK
-410 DEDGKEEKKLFS
+410 DENGKEEKKLFS

-431 LRQAINYNKNQDNY
+431 LRQTINYNKNQDNY

-459 LQKFTKALAS
+459 LQKFTQALAS

-518 KVNNILNNGD
+518 KINIILNNGN

-538 AGAALKTIKMAKKH
+538 VGAALKTIKMAKKH

-563 NGAFKKVLQT
+563 NGTFKKVLQT

-589 VQLKKIKSNITTS
+589 VQLEKIKSNITTS

-614 TELTQKEL
+614 TDLTQKEL

-641 KDNFMYMDTIE
+641 KDDFMYMDTIE

-686 QVESLKNTLLD
+686 QVKSLKNTLLD
-697 YVKSVEAVDE
+697 YVKSVEAIDE

>member
-1 MSILTKLNNN
+1 M
-11 IKKMS
+11 
-16 NRLQTKVAL
+16 
-25 LKNSK
+25 
-30 LFKTMDFSKAI
+30 
-41 GNLDQATLQATLIEN
+41 
-56 QLFDKLFAL
+56 
-65 ASIQDILDFVT
+65 
-76 QENLYQYYTSNV
+76 
-88 EVKLL
+88 
-93 EQSLNIANAG
+93 
-103 RIKAGKETY
+103 
-112 EVDAKYF
+112 
-119 FDEINE
+119 
-125 KIPRNF
+125 
-131 ALKTLKFEKHN
+131 
-142 LSRLQFVAEK
+142 
-152 AQVFARV
+152 
-159 ISFLKTNYGKI
+159 
-170 YNKINDS
+170 
-177 EKENSRETFDKLENT
+177 
-192 LKTYARIYAGSSI
+192 
-205 ETFIT
+205 
-210 NFTDYQNVYNITAES
+210 
-225 SPTEVIKAQASFNPS
+225 
-240 KLKNILL
+240 
-247 TNKNRELK
+247 
-255 KLDQIENIAK
+255 
-265 EAKTIALQKNEINN
+265 
-279 QTKKWKYFLN
+279 
-289 ENNEVLN
+289 
-296 KIQNLNDENIK
+296 
-307 NSYDKINEIFSLNN
+307 
-321 DTWFQA
+321 
-327 NNDEISNRLY
+327 
-337 SIAKDFEFVKT
+337 
-348 NASVYKIN
+348 
-356 QLKSLA
+356 
-362 QSEEN
+362 
-367 SIINPIEVMSSEIE
+367 
-381 VNNDLPQSIIDFIE
+381 
-395 KSQDKNSSLRVFTFK
+395 
-410 DEDGKEEKKLFS
+410 
-422 REQLDVLKS
+422 DVLKS

>member
-1 MSILTKLNNN
+1 MNILTKLNNN

-76 QENLYQYYTSNV
+76 QENLYQYYTSND

-225 SPTEVIKAQASFNPS
+225 SPSEVIKAQASFNPS

-247 TNKNRELK
+247 TNKNNELK

-265 EAKTIALQKNEINN
+265 EAKTFALQKHEINN
-279 QTKKWKYFLN
+279 QTKKWKDFLN

-296 KIQNLNDENIK
+296 KILNLNDENIK

-362 QSEEN
+362 QPEEN
-367 SIINPIEVMSSEIE
+367 SIINPVEVMSSEVE

-445 LNQYIAENISSIES
+445 LNQYITENISSIES
-459 LQKFTKALAS
+459 LQKFTQALAS

-491 SNGLD
+491 SNSLD

-508 KYSKFVEHQE
+508 KYSKFVEHEE
-518 KVNNILNNGD
+518 KINIILNNGD

-614 TELTQKEL
+614 TEITQKEL

-697 YVKSVEAVDE
+697 YVKSVEAIDE